1 MTVRFCYYSD
11 GHCERSPAPHGVQGE
26 AKQSLI
32 LDSTEFFYF
41 LFGTYRQ
48 FGKVLAVCFHKEY
61 EIKTLFSKGLSKNIF
76 ALGSTSFL
84 TDVSREMIYPLLP
97 LYLRSVL
104 GASTAFVGLVEGIAE
119 STSSVLNIVSGW
131 LSDKIQKR
139 KTFLLFIPAKTS

>member
-1 MTVRFCYYSD
+1 MKAS
-11 GHCERSPAPHGVQGE
+11 
-26 AKQSLI
+26 
-32 LDSTEFFYF
+32 FF
-41 LFGTYRQ
+41 
-48 FGKVLAVCFHKEY
+48 
-61 EIKTLFSKGLSKNIF
+61 KGISKNVF

-131 LSDKIQKR
+131 LSDRIKKR
-139 KTFLLFIPAKTS
+139 KTLLLWGYSLSAVTRPLIAVATIGWHILLVRFVEKVGKGIRVSP

>member
-1 MTVRFCYYSD
+1 MVIASEALHRMVFRAK
-11 GHCERSPAPHGVQGE
+11 RSN
-26 AKQSLI
+26 L
-32 LDSTEFFYF
+32 LFWTLLNFFYF
-41 LFGTYRQ
+41 ILGTYRQ
-48 FGKVLAVCFHKEY
+48 FGKVLAVRFRKEY